1 MGYESKCVIVERKE
15 CESPDGSKWVY
26 GGEIARFDL
35 SEMGYETVNG
45 KMFREVFKT
54 PIDFDIYVNPDDGNE
69 HSWEYWR
76 EDFYGEHCKWATVDE
91 VLAWLDAS
99 DVVKKQHYRR
109 ATLFRDFLFVLKLN
123 HEHDFNQICVVH
135 YGY

>member
-15 CESPDGSKWVY
+15 HEFPNGSKWVY

-35 SEMGYETVNG
+35 SKMGYETVG
-45 KMFREVFKT
+45 GATFRDIFKT
-54 PIDFDIYVNPDDGNE
+54 PIDFDIYVNMDDGNE
-69 HSWEYWR
+69 HSQEYWR
-76 EDFYGEHCKWATVDE
+76 TDMYGDYCKWVTVDE

-99 DVVKKQHYRR
+99 DVVKMCYRR